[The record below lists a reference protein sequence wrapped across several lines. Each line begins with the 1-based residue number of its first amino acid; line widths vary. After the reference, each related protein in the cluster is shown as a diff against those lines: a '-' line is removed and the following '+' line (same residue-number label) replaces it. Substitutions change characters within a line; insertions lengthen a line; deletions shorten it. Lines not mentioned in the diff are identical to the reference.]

1 MNARKVFLNL
11 KLIKN
16 EINKTVLLKKYKDV
30 ILSFVL
36 ENNEQHNKKIYSNAR
51 VVKNN
56 PVG

>member
-36 ENNEQHNKKIYSNAR
+36 ENNE
-51 VVKNN
+51 
-56 PVG
+56 

>member
-1 MNARKVFLNL
+1 MNVWKVFLNL

-36 ENNEQHNKKIYSNAR
+36 ENNE
-51 VVKNN
+51 
-56 PVG
+56 